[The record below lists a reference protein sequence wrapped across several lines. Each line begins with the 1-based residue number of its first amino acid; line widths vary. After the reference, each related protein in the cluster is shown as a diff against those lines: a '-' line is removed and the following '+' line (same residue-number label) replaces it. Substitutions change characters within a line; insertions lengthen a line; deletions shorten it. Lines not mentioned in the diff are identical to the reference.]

1 MVRPRAKLA
10 SFTDMEMMLWNILLS
25 LLLTGMGWVLKE
37 KSNEL
42 LRIQVLLNRTREEI
56 AKEYV
61 TKQEVHADINR
72 VLDRLDR
79 LDEKLDRLMGTRNAS

>member
-1 MVRPRAKLA
+1 
-10 SFTDMEMMLWNILLS
+10 MEMLVWNLVLTTLLGMLAFF
-25 LLLTGMGWVLKE
+25 LKE

-42 LRIQVLLNRTREEI
+42 NRIQILLNRTREEI

-61 TKQEVHADINR
+61 TKAEVHNDINR

-79 LDEKLDRLMGTRNAS
+79 LESKLDDFIRGQRSAIN